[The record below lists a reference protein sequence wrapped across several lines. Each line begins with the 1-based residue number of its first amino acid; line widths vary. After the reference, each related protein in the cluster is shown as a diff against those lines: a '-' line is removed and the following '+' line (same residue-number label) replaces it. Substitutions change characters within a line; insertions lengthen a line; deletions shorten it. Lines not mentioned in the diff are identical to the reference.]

1 LRLSGRYIW
10 NMVQGAKIKEHIDEL
25 EIRLESK
32 KADLRDLA
40 TMGAVVTSIHEIS
53 AVLSVAMDMAL
64 RLVNG
69 EVGTILLDDDGTLK
83 SKIAW
88 GVKGE
93 FARNLT
99 FDGDRNLTSHVFDN
113 CEPVLLSDLGM
124 VTEEGIHIKSLMCLP
139 IHTAQRCFG
148 VLLVFNKTD
157 ETNYDPE
164 DQEILEMLMNFV
176 AVAIDNSLLVK
187 DKLKRQKVEQEMAI
201 ARQVQETILPQDIDN
216 IEGAEIGAAYF
227 PAMDVGGDFYDIV
240 RINDN
245 QFVVVLGDVSN
256 KGVPAALVMSAA
268 AGIIKSAISAQPDIS
283 VSQLANKTNNLLA
296 DGIIKHREMFV
307 TLFFCK
313 FDLGQKLL
321 TYCNAGHIPGLF
333 WDEKSKGIAE
343 LAEGGPIIGQFPGI
357 SYKEGKRPLGTD
369 DRLFLFTDGFTEAA
383 DRNGQL
389 FGRERVE
396 QVFTVERYE
405 PPKDFCL
412 KVKACIDR
420 FTEGCSEDTIDDFTL
435 LVVRID

>member
-1 LRLSGRYIW
+1 
-10 NMVQGAKIKEHIDEL
+10 MVQGARIREHIDEL
-25 EIRLESK
+25 ETRLESK
-32 KADLRDLA
+32 RADLRDLA

-53 AVLSVAMDMAL
+53 AVLSVAMDMSL

-69 EVGTILLDDDGTLK
+69 EVGTILLDSDGELK

-88 GVKGE
+88 GVKE
-93 FARNLT
+93 AFAQNLT
-99 FDGDRNLTSHVFDN
+99 FDGNQNLAGHVFEK
-113 CEPVLLSDLGM
+113 CEAVLLSDLGM

-157 ETNYDPE
+157 DSNYDPE

-187 DKLKRQKVEQEMAI
+187 DKLKQQKVEQEMAI
-201 ARQVQETILPQDIDN
+201 ARQVQETILPQDIDSV
-216 IEGAEIGAAYF
+216 EGVEIGAAYF
-227 PAMDVGGDFYDIV
+227 PAQDVGGDFYDI
-240 RINDN
+240 IKITDE
-245 QFVVVLGDVSN
+245 QFVMVLGDVSN

-268 AGIIKSAISAQPDIS
+268 AGIIKSAISANPDIS
-283 VSQLANKTNNLLA
+283 VSELAAKTNDLLA

-313 FDLGQKLL
+313 FDLSERVL

-333 WDEKSKGIAE
+333 WDEKAKAIAE
-343 LAEGGPIIGQFPGI
+343 LSEGGPIIGQFPGY
-357 SYKEGKRPLGTD
+357 SYKEGRRPLGSE
-369 DRLFLFTDGFTEAA
+369 DRLFLFTDGLTEAA
-383 DRNGQL
+383 DRNDQL

-396 QVFTVERYE
+396 QVFTVEKEE

-435 LVVRID
+435 LLARID